1 MSLNLKNTDT
11 YLKETMKF
19 DRKNNNVTVY
29 CDTKKSKYSSVL
41 PQHTCLKC
49 KEAQKTESYLCQ
61 NCSFAT
67 KKALRK
73 KNWKPKL
80 RGKTQISAAGI
91 LNTIKNC
98 ESDLPEYEKIRLR
111 NIAEQQPYLKKMK
124 IARG

>member
-1 MSLNLKNTDT
+1 MSLSVKNADTNLQ
-11 YLKETMKF
+11 ETIMKF
-19 DRKNNNVTVY
+19 DRKNSNL
-29 CDTKKSKYSSVL
+29 CDTKKNKSSSFAL
-41 PQHTCLKC
+41 PPHKCLKC
-49 KEAQKTESYLCQ
+49 KEVQKMESYLCQ

-67 KKALRK
+67 KKAIRK

-98 ESDLPEYEKIRLR
+98 ERDLPEYEKIRLR

-124 IARG
+124 IAKG